1 MKVYLVRHTSVDVAP
16 GTCYGQTDVPLRAS
30 FQEEAEACKKAL
42 QDTGMRF
49 SRIYT
54 SPLSRCTHLVAY
66 CGFPEAERD
75 ERLKEMN
82 MGEWEMQRF
91 EEITDPRIQEW
102 YDDYLRVRTTGG
114 ESFMDVLARVSDF
127 LDHLDRTSG
136 PALVF
141 AHGGVLVAAQVY
153 AGKVKLEDAMKA
165 LPPYGGMVEIDLPL
179 PRLHPLMLAGTGSD
193 VGKSVLAAALCRIFL
208 QDGYHPAPFKAQ
220 NMALNSYATPE
231 GLEIGRAQAVQAE
244 AAGVPCHTDMNPL
257 LLKPTSDQTAQVV
270 LSGKPIGNRS
280 AYEYFR
286 TEGRE
291 ELRREVNQAFDRLSA
306 RYNLVVMEGAGSISE
321 INLKDTDLVN
331 LPMARHAHADVILV
345 ADIDRGGVFASAYGS
360 VALQTPEDRKRIKGI
375 IVNKFRGDL
384 RLFESGVKMME
395 EICGIPVLGV
405 IPYYHDIYIEEEDSV
420 ELSLKQR
427 KAVQGKVNV
436 AVVLLRHLSNFTDF
450 NMLEHDERVNLY
462 YTNNVDD
469 LMKADIILLPGSKST
484 IDDLYELRRNGVAQ
498 AILQAR
504 RNGATVMGICGG
516 YQMMGQRI
524 ADPDG
529 VEGSISQMP
538 GLGLLPTETA
548 IEGEKVT
555 RQVRFAFLSS
565 EEPTCTGYEIHMG
578 RTSAVE
584 GETLTPLVRLE
595 NGETD
600 GCVADRKCAGSYI
613 HGILD
618 NPEVIEW
625 LLAPYAE
632 KLDQPQ
638 LDYAAFKEEQYNKL
652 ADHVR
657 KHLNMPLLYQI
668 LTQND

>member
-42 QDTGMRF
+42 QDMGMRF

-54 SPLSRCTHLVAY
+54 SPLSRCTRLAAY
-66 CGFPEAERD
+66 CGFPGAERD

-91 EEITDPRIQEW
+91 EEITDPRNQEW

-127 LDHLDRTSG
+127 FDHLDRTSG
-136 PALVF
+136 PVLVF

-257 LLKPTSDQTAQVV
+257 LLKPTSDHTSQVV
-270 LSGKPIGNRS
+270 LNGKPIGNRS
-280 AYEYFR
+280 AYAYFR
-286 TEGRE
+286 TEGRD
-291 ELRREVNQAFDRLSA
+291 ELRREVNQAFDRLAA
-306 RYNLVVMEGAGSISE
+306 RYNPVVMEGAGSISE

-360 VALQTPEDRKRIKGI
+360 VALQTPEDRKRMKGI

-538 GLGLLPTETA
+538 GLGLLPTETV

-565 EEPTCTGYEIHMG
+565 EEPNCTGYEIHMG

-600 GCVADRKCAGSYI
+600 GCVVDRKCAGSYI

-632 KLDQPQ
+632 KLRQPQ
-638 LDYAAFKEEQYNKL
+638 LDYTAFKEEQYNKL